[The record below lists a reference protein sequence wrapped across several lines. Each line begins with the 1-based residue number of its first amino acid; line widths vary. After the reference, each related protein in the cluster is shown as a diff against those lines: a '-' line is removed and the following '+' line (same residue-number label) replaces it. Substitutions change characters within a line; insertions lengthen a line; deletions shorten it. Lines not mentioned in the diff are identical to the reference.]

1 MKTFDHVDADTSLG
15 PVTKYGYLFTVAA
28 MASTAGL
35 LQPSGIHNVRS
46 RFYLEQPVSSSD
58 QEWLGSQRDSDADTG
73 RRGATVRD
81 IANSIDSFLAGQGL
95 KSDRVT
101 MTADGSAL
109 LEYFKSGIGGVDVY
123 PTGVLVVF
131 TRKDGINKLHE
142 LPTADFAEIDRLLR
156 NGGIAG

>member
-1 MKTFDHVDADTSLG
+1 MKTLNYPDADTSLG
-15 PVTKYGYLFTVAA
+15 PVTKYGCLFTVAA
-28 MASTAGL
+28 MASTSGL
-35 LQPSGIHNVRS
+35 LQPPGTHNVRS

-58 QEWLGSQRDSDADTG
+58 QEWLGSQSDSNADTA
-73 RRGATVRD
+73 RRGATVGD

-95 KSDRVT
+95 KSDRIT

-109 LEYFKSGIGGVDVY
+109 LEYFNAGVGGVDVY

-131 TRKDGINKLHE
+131 TRKDGINNFHE
-142 LPTADFAEIDRLLR
+142 LTTADSAEIARLLR